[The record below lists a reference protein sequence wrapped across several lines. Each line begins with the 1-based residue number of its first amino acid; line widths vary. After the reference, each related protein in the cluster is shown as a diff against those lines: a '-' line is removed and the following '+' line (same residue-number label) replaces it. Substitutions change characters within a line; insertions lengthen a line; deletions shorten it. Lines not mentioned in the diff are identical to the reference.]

1 MSKKTGIVKGRAI
14 SIIFQHKVA
23 SVKLKTLWN
32 QFNIRVRNGSEPLGC
47 ISWAEHEVPAVAR
60 LRPSPRVARVV
71 RCRDAHQ
78 LDHGCREARFHFLS
92 LGVETLLAEK
102 LLAGLDFMSNCS
114 LNCVRMCGRCG
125 GFLG

>member
-1 MSKKTGIVKGRAI
+1 MIMMIVVMIDDILINFFKHKEY
-14 SIIFQHKVA
+14 II
-23 SVKLKTLWN
+23 
-32 QFNIRVRNGSEPLGC
+32 
-47 ISWAEHEVPAVAR
+47 
-60 LRPSPRVARVV
+60 LRHCHIVFVV

-92 LGVETLLAEK
+92 LGVGTLLAEK